1 MQQARDFLIESEDVD
16 RLISGLSDEQLQS
29 VTDFKSWTIAD
40 VIAHLHMWNEAALL
54 SLTDPEGFQA
64 FFAPIGEHLM
74 KGGDLKS
81 FERARYADLSAHALV
96 QQWRETYHRT
106 ADAFAVADP
115 STRVEWVGPSMS
127 ARSSITAR
135 QMETWAHAQAIY
147 DVLGRDRVDSDRIQ
161 NIVVLG
167 VNTFG
172 WTFKNRRLEVPEAMP
187 HLVLKA
193 PSGAIWTYGEPSES
207 NVIRGDAVEFAQVVT
222 QTRNVL
228 DTGLSVQGD
237 IATLWMNNAQCFAG
251 GPNPVPA
258 PGSRKKH

>member
-81 FERARYADLSAHALV
+81 FERARYAALSAPALV

-106 ADAFAVADP
+106 ADAFATADP

-135 QMETWAHAQAIY
+135 HMETWAHAQAIY
-147 DVLGRDRVDSDRIQ
+147 DVLGQDRVDSDRIQ

-187 HLVLKA
+187 YLVLNA
-193 PSGAIWTYGEPSES
+193 PSGDCWIYGEPSEG
-207 NVIRGDAVEFAQVVT
+207 NVIRGEAVEFAQVVT
-222 QTRNVL
+222 QTRNVM
-228 DTGLSVQGD
+228 DTRLSVQGE

>member
-16 RLISGLSDEQLQS
+16 RLISGLSEDQFKS

-64 FFAPIGEHLM
+64 FFVPIGEHLM

-81 FERARYADLSAHALV
+81 FERARYADLSARALV
-96 QQWRETYHRT
+96 QQWRETYRRT

-147 DVLGRDRVDSDRIQ
+147 DVLGQDRVDSDRIQ

-167 VNTFG
+167 MASGTSS
-172 WTFKNRRLEVPEAMP
+172 RRF
-187 HLVLKA
+187 LKVHPKVFT
-193 PSGAIWTYGEPSES
+193 PSTTI
-207 NVIRGDAVEFAQVVT
+207 F
-222 QTRNVL
+222 
-228 DTGLSVQGD
+228 
-237 IATLWMNNAQCFAG
+237 
-251 GPNPVPA
+251 
-258 PGSRKKH
+258 